1 MNEKSIKIFNPFDLA
16 SDLKLAGVD
25 LPGFIT
31 PIHHLFH
38 INRIEEYTRLVKFP
52 TQSDL
57 RPRKMTV
64 YSFFFLTQGSSIR
77 QKGLTKYKF
86 GKNTFFFTPA
96 YEIITHEFISPDA
109 EGYYAH
115 FSMELLTPQHHFRDL
130 LKAFPF
136 LEFNCD
142 PIIQIDAGVL
152 PIILAILN
160 RLTHE
165 YHRGEN
171 YNPDILRTY
180 LFTLFTELKQY
191 ATPRDVIRSVAA
203 SVLTEQYKLALASH
217 IYKKQKVS
225 DYAELLSVTPNH
237 LNKSVRQTLNKSALE
252 LLHDMLLLE
261 AKVLLKQTNLRI
273 NEIAY
278 KVGRN
283 EATDFARF
291 FKRKTGMSPRAY
303 RDS

>member
-1 MNEKSIKIFNPFDLA
+1 MKEKSIKIFDPFDLA

-25 LPGFIT
+25 LPEFLT

-38 INRIEEYTRLVKFP
+38 INPIEEYIRLVNFP

-64 YSFFFLTQGSSIR
+64 YSFFFLTKGTSIR
-77 QKGLTKYKF
+77 KKGLTEYEF
-86 GKNTFFFTPA
+86 GANTFFFTPA
-96 YEIITHEFISPDA
+96 YEIVTHEYISPNA
-109 EGYYAH
+109 EGFYAH
-115 FSMELLTPQHHFRDL
+115 FSMELLTSQHHFRDL

-136 LEFNCD
+136 LEFNCN
-142 PIIQIDAGVL
+142 PLVPIDAGVL
-152 PIILAILN
+152 PIILAILQ
-160 RLTHE
+160 RLSDE
-165 YHRGEN
+165 YQLGDA
-171 YNPDILRTY
+171 YNPDILSTY
-180 LFTLFTELKQY
+180 LFALFTELKRFT
-191 ATPRDVIRSVAA
+191 TPRDHARSVAA
-203 SVLTEQYKLALASH
+203 NVLTEQYKQALASH
-217 IYKKQKVS
+217 IYTKQKVS
-225 DYAELLSVTPNH
+225 EYAEMLSVTPNH
-237 LNKSVRQTLNKSALE
+237 LNKSVRQALNKSALE

-261 AKVLLKQTNLRI
+261 AKVLLKQTSLRI

-303 RDS
+303 RNS